1 MASFFS
7 SPSSRNKLKSLTTD
21 RDDDKFIQRVDGG
34 VQLNIPVPGP
44 FGSGTIPINL
54 TKQSAKDVT
63 RQVAQGITLGT
74 ADEIE
79 SYVRSLAGKDKD
91 EALEEIRTEIKRF
104 EQNNPGVALSSEIV
118 GSALTGGLGIG
129 KTAVRTFLKS
139 TGLGGVYGAG
149 KAEPDKDATL
159 TEAITKRAKEGV
171 TTSAYTAPFAA
182 VGSAF
187 QASPI
192 AKELI
197 KKGVKL
203 SPAQVSGGGAASAEE
218 AVSVLPIIGKGPR
231 KAREESL
238 MSFSR
243 ASANEVLGN
252 IKNAIGDTLNKIVNI
267 KPLKNNITGNQGT
280 KILNSKV
287 DKAYTEVLKPL
298 RITNGNTFKSQAN
311 AIIDN
316 ALPEQSAKLVK
327 KKLQNII
334 YSKFK
339 NVEGGTLKGKDLKEV
354 HSNLRNEIVRTSKS
368 PSAEISD
375 RADALRQVD
384 NLFKD
389 AMKNSSK
396 AEDYAKYV
404 ALDKVYPDILAYRN
418 AAQKA
423 QSGGSVEKKG
433 ELLSG
438 VVTPQGLLQGG
449 MSVARKRGQE
459 RAISEG
465 RFPMSTTAQQGSEIL
480 RTSQLNPGLATFYT
494 VGGLAAP
501 TAAAYGTTGDASAG
515 IYSTAALAGLYATP
529 QGRRILAELLKRNA
543 IPRSTPF
550 LGAETRETFK

>member
-1 MASFFS
+1 MTSFFS
-7 SPSSRNKLKSLTTD
+7 SSSSRNKLKSLTTN

-44 FGSGTIPINL
+44 FGSSSIPINL
-54 TKQSAKDVT
+54 TKKSAKDVT

-74 ADEIE
+74 ADEVE
-79 SYVRSLAGKDKD
+79 SYVRSLAGKDRN
-91 EALEEIRTEIKRF
+91 EALEEIRTEIKKF

-118 GSALTGGLGIG
+118 GSALTGGLGLG

-159 TEAITKRAKEGV
+159 TEAITKRAKEGL
-171 TTSAYTAPFAA
+171 TTAAFTAPFSA

-192 AKELI
+192 SKELI

-203 SPAQVSGGGAASAEE
+203 SPAQIAGGGAASAEE
-218 AVSVLPIIGKGPR
+218 AVSVLPIIGRGPR
-231 KAREESL
+231 IAREESL

-243 ASANEVLGN
+243 ASANEVLGKV
-252 IKNAIGDTLNKIVNI
+252 KNAIGDNLNKIVNI

-298 RITNGNTFKSQAN
+298 IITNGKIFKEQATSIIN
-311 AIIDN
+311 A
-316 ALPEQSAKLVK
+316 ALPVNSAKLVNK
-327 KKLQNII
+327 RLQNIV

-339 NVEGGTLKGKDLKEV
+339 NIEGGTLKGKNLKEV
-354 HSNLRNEIVRTSKS
+354 HSNLRDEIVKSSKS
-368 PSAEISD
+368 SSAEIVD
-375 RADALRQVD
+375 RGKALTQVD
-384 NLFKD
+384 KLFKD

-404 ALDKVYPDILAYRN
+404 ALDKSYPSVVAYN
-418 AAQKA
+418 KAAEKA
-423 QSGGSVEKKG
+423 QISGTVERAG
-433 ELLSG
+433 NLLTG
-438 VVTPQGLLQGG
+438 VVSPEGLLQGG
-449 MSVARKRGQE
+449 ISVARKRGQN

-465 RFPMSTTAQQGSEIL
+465 RFPMSTTAQQGTEIL
-480 RTSQLNPGLATFYT
+480 RKSDLGKGFATFYT

-501 TAAAYGTTGDASAG
+501 SAAAYGTTGDPSAG
-515 IYSTAALAGLYATP
+515 IYTTAGLAALYATP

-550 LGAETRETFK
+550 LGAETRETFR